1 MKKFISVYDFE
12 MDESANINMTILHST
27 NTKIN
32 ISSIMRIE
40 DIYTYY
46 VLDEKDYCMVTDDI
60 KGEFKLV
67 TTYDGKQYVIGYD
80 EIKYITETFCVNNE
94 V

>member
-12 MDESANINMTILHST
+12 IDESANMTILHPT

-46 VLDEKDYCMVTDDI
+46 VLDEKYYCTATDDL

-67 TTYDGKQYVIGYD
+67 TTYDGKQFVIGYD